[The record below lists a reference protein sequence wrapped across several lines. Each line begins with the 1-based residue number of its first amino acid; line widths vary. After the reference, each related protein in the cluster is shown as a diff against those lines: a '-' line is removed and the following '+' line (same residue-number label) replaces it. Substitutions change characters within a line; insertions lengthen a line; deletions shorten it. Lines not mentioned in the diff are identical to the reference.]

1 MLGIIV
7 WTLFIAIAVNLVLK
21 RFHLPTIIGYIFT
34 GTIIAYT
41 FGLHDAVHNH
51 ELKEIAEFGVVFLM
65 FTIGLEFSIEH
76 LKKMRMEVF
85 FTGTL
90 QILVTTVFVVL
101 ICIYVIG
108 FDFKTALII
117 GAALSLSSTAIV
129 LKTYNETNEIKKR
142 HGQRV
147 LGILIMQ
154 DIAVIPILLMISLF
168 SIDEGRSIPMLILE
182 TTFTAIVL
190 LTLLYLIGKYLL
202 EPFFVHVTKSK
213 SDELFVASVLLIA
226 IGASYLAHNFGFTYS
241 LGAFVAGMMISET
254 KFKHQ
259 VEADLTP
266 FRNLLLG
273 VFFITV
279 GMQIDF
285 SLMAEHIVTILVLLP
300 ILLVIKYVIIYTIV
314 KIDDTKRVAF
324 KTALSL
330 VQIGEFSLAI
340 LELARSN
347 DLVDPVYTQI
357 LIVTIVL
364 SMILTPIVLKNL
376 SSLASQLV
384 PEDKLIVKKS
394 HVIEKNTKGHI
405 VVLGF
410 GHLGQEIAHNLREH
424 GHEYVIIEHNLKYYQ
439 MGEEDSEPII
449 FGNAAQKQVL
459 ESVNIKDAC
468 AVIVAIDNPEK
479 LHLICEVIDDLT
491 HNTKTIVKVT
501 KASEKVDLK
510 SLHLEHIIVED
521 DIVAKALVDET
532 MSCKTEFIKEEREYE
547 LKKS

>member
-7 WTLFIAIAVNLVLK
+7 WTLLIAIVVNLFLK
-21 RFHLPTIIGYIFT
+21 RFHLPTIIGYIVT
-34 GTIIAYT
+34 GTIIAYA
-41 FGLHDAVHNH
+41 FGLHSAVNNH

-76 LKKMRMEVF
+76 LKRMRKEVF
-85 FTGTL
+85 FTGSL
-90 QILVTTVFVVL
+90 QILVTTVFVVVL
-101 ICIYVIG
+101 CIYVLG
-108 FDFKTALII
+108 FDFKTSLII

-129 LKTYNETNEIKKR
+129 LKTYNETNDIKKR

-154 DIAVIPILLMISLF
+154 DIAVIPILLMISF
-168 SIDEGRSIPMLILE
+168 FTMGDEKSIFNLILD
-182 TTFTAIVL
+182 TTVAAIFL
-190 LTLLYLIGKYLL
+190 IALLYLSGKYLL
-202 EPFFVHVTKSK
+202 EPFFEHVTKAK
-213 SDELFVASVLLIA
+213 SDELFVGSVLLIA
-226 IGASYLAHNFGFTYS
+226 IGASYLAHYFGFTYS

-279 GMQIDF
+279 GMQINF
-285 SLMAEHIVTILVLLP
+285 SIIVDNILIILILLP
-300 ILLVIKYVIIYTIV
+300 ILLILKYLIIYSLV
-314 KIDDTKRVAF
+314 RIDDTKRVAF

-330 VQIGEFSLAI
+330 VQIGEFSLAV

-347 DLVDPVYTQI
+347 SLIDPTYSQI
-357 LIVTIVL
+357 LIVTIVI

-376 SSLASQLV
+376 SSLATKLV
-384 PEDKLIVKKS
+384 PEDTLAVTNTYNIDKD
-394 HVIEKNTKGHI
+394 TKGHV

-410 GHLGQEIAHNLREH
+410 GHLGQEIAHNLRLED
-424 GHEYVIIEHNLKYYQ
+424 HEYVIIEHNLKFFQ
-439 MGEEDSEPII
+439 MGYKADEPII
-449 FGNAAQKQVL
+449 FGNAAHKHIL

-468 AVIVAIDNPEK
+468 AVIVAIDNAEK
-479 LHLICEVIDDLT
+479 VHLICEVINDLT

-501 KASEKVDLK
+501 RFREKEELK

-521 DIVAKALVDET
+521 DVVARALVEET
-532 MSCKTEFIKEEREYE
+532 KECRLDFIKEEKEQK
-547 LKKS
+547 LKES

>member
-7 WTLFIAIAVNLVLK
+7 WTLLISIVVNLILK
-21 RFHLPTIIGYIFT
+21 RFHLPTIIGYIVT
-34 GTIIAYT
+34 GTIIAYA
-41 FGLHDAVHNH
+41 FDLHNAVNNH
-51 ELKEIAEFGVVFLM
+51 DLKEIAEFGVVFLM

-76 LKKMRMEVF
+76 LKKMKKEVF

-90 QILVTTVFVVL
+90 QIVVTTLFVFL
-101 ICIYVIG
+101 ICMFVLG
-108 FDFKTALII
+108 FDLKTSLVI

-129 LKTYNETNEIKKR
+129 LKTYNENNDIKKR

-168 SIDEGRSIPMLILE
+168 SSHENGSIFFLVLK
-182 TTFTAIVL
+182 TTLAAIAL
-190 LTLLYLIGKYLL
+190 LALLYFSGKYLL
-202 EPFFVHVTKSK
+202 QPFFEHVTKSK
-213 SDELFVASVLLIA
+213 SEELFVASVLLVA
-226 IGASYLAHNFGFTYS
+226 IGASYLAHYFGFTYS

-279 GMQIDF
+279 GMQISFKIIADY
-285 SLMAEHIVTILVLLP
+285 ILIILLLLP
-300 ILLVIKYVIIYTIV
+300 ILLVLKYFIIYTLV
-314 KIDDTKRVAF
+314 KLDDTKRVAF

-340 LELARSN
+340 LELARSGN
-347 DLVDPVYTQI
+347 LLSSTYTQI
-357 LIVTIVL
+357 LIVTIVI
-364 SMILTPIVLKNL
+364 SMILTPIILKNL
-376 SSLASQLV
+376 SSLAASLV
-384 PEDKLIVKKS
+384 PEDMLIVCNTHLVDKD
-394 HVIEKNTKGHI
+394 TKGHI
-405 VVLGF
+405 VVLGY
-410 GHLGQEIAHNLREH
+410 GHLGQQITKNLRED
-424 GHEYVIIEHNLKYYQ
+424 GHEYVIVEHNQLFFE
-439 MGEEDSEPII
+439 MGMSDKEPIV
-449 FGNAAQKQVL
+449 FGNAASKHIL
-459 ESVNIKDAC
+459 EAVNIKNAC

-501 KASEKVDLK
+501 RFSEKEELEN
-510 SLHLEHIIVED
+510 LHLEHIIVED
-521 DIVAKALVDET
+521 DIIAKALVNET
-532 MSCKTEFIKEEREYE
+532 KECKIDFIEDTIIKRE
-547 LKKS
+547 S

>member
-7 WTLFIAIAVNLVLK
+7 WTLFIAIVVNLILK
-21 RFHLPTIIGYIFT
+21 RFHLPTIIGYILT
-34 GTIIAYT
+34 GTIIAYA
-41 FGLHDAVHNH
+41 FNLHAVVNNH
-51 ELKEIAEFGVVFLM
+51 DLKEIAEFGVVFLM
-65 FTIGLEFSIEH
+65 FTIGLEFSLEH
-76 LKKMRMEVF
+76 LKRMRKEVF

-90 QILVTTVFVVL
+90 QIVVTTAFVIT
-101 ICIYVIG
+101 ICMFIFN
-108 FDFKTALII
+108 FDFRTSLII

-129 LKTYNETNEIKKR
+129 LKTYNENNEIKKR

-168 SIDEGRSIPMLILE
+168 AADDDKSITSLVFE
-182 TTFTAIVL
+182 TTVAAGIL
-190 LTLLYLIGKYLL
+190 LALLYIVGKYLL
-202 EPFFVHVTKSK
+202 EPFFEHVSKSK
-213 SDELFVASVLLIA
+213 SDELFVGSVLLVA
-226 IGASYLAHNFGFTYS
+226 IGASYLAHYFGFTYS

-279 GMQIDF
+279 GMQINFKVIADN
-285 SLMAEHIVTILVLLP
+285 IVIILILLP
-300 ILLVIKYVIIYTIV
+300 VLVSLKYLIIYLLVRL
-314 KIDDTKRVAF
+314 DDTKRVAF
-324 KTALSL
+324 KTAISL

-340 LELARSN
+340 LELARSRS
-347 DLVDPVYTQI
+347 LIDPTYSQI
-357 LIVTIVL
+357 LIVTIVI
-364 SMILTPIVLKNL
+364 SMILTPIILKNM
-376 SSLASQLV
+376 SSLAAKLLTEDTLKL
-384 PEDKLIVKKS
+384 PETYNIDKD
-394 HVIEKNTKGHI
+394 TKGHI

-410 GHLGQEIAHNLREH
+410 GHLGQEIAHNLRED
-424 GHEYVIIEHNLKYYQ
+424 GHNYVIIEHNLKYFEIGYK
-439 MGEEDSEPII
+439 DNEPII
-449 FGNAAQKQVL
+449 FGNAAHKHIL

-501 KASEKVDLK
+501 RFSEKQELE

-521 DIVAKALVDET
+521 DVVARALVNET
-532 MSCKTEFIKEEREYE
+532 KICKVDFIKEQKED
-547 LKKS
+547 

>member
-7 WTLFIAIAVNLVLK
+7 WTLLIAIVVNLILK
-21 RFHLPTIIGYIFT
+21 RFHLPTIIGYILT
-34 GTIIAYT
+34 GTIIAYV
-41 FGLHDAVHNH
+41 FNLHAAVNNH
-51 ELKEIAEFGVVFLM
+51 DLKEIAEFGVVFLM
-65 FTIGLEFSIEH
+65 FTIGLEFSLEH
-76 LKKMRMEVF
+76 LKRMRKEVF

-90 QILVTTVFVVL
+90 QIVVTTAFVISICML
-101 ICIYVIG
+101 IFG
-108 FDFKTALII
+108 FDFRTSLII

-129 LKTYNETNEIKKR
+129 LKTYNENNEIKKR

-168 SIDEGRSIPMLILE
+168 AAGDDKSITSLVFETVVAAGILL
-182 TTFTAIVL
+182 A
-190 LTLLYLIGKYLL
+190 LLYISGKFLL
-202 EPFFVHVTKSK
+202 EPFFEHVSKSK
-213 SDELFVASVLLIA
+213 SDELFVGSVLLVA
-226 IGASYLAHNFGFTYS
+226 IGASYLAHYFGFTYS

-279 GMQIDF
+279 GMQINFQIIADN
-285 SLMAEHIVTILVLLP
+285 IVIILILLP
-300 ILLVIKYVIIYTIV
+300 ILVSLKYLIIYLLV
-314 KIDDTKRVAF
+314 RIDDTKRVAF

-340 LELARSN
+340 LELARSRS
-347 DLVDPVYTQI
+347 LIDPTYSQI
-357 LIVTIVL
+357 LIVTIVI
-364 SMILTPIVLKNL
+364 SMILTPIILKNM
-376 SSLASQLV
+376 SSIAAKLLTEDTLKL
-384 PEDKLIVKKS
+384 PETHNVDKD
-394 HVIEKNTKGHI
+394 TKGHI

-410 GHLGQEIAHNLREH
+410 GHLGQEIAHNLRED
-424 GHEYVIIEHNLKYYQ
+424 GHNYVIIEHNLKYFE
-439 MGEEDSEPII
+439 MGYKDNEPII
-449 FGNAAQKQVL
+449 FGNAAHKHIL

-501 KASEKVDLK
+501 RFSEKQELE

-521 DIVAKALVDET
+521 DVVARALVDET
-532 MSCKTEFIKEEREYE
+532 KECRVNFIKEQKED
-547 LKKS
+547 